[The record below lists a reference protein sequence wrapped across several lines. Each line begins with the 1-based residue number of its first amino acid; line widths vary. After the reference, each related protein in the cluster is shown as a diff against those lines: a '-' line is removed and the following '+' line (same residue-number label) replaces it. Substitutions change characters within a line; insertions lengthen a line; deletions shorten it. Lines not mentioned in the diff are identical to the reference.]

1 MITTL
6 ITETENLTALI
17 EAETERLLRERPSD
31 LADMIAAKDQQA
43 QKYLA
48 ILTALR
54 PLKSSLAAMPETS
67 RAQLR
72 TCLTALDAALL
83 RNGDILL
90 RLQSRS
96 KDMLDAIASALN
108 PHMARP
114 RLYGTSATAQRR
126 TPAAAIALNATI

>member
-1 MITTL
+1 MIDTL
-6 ITETENLTALI
+6 IAETENLTTLI

-31 LADMIAAKDQQA
+31 LADMIAAKDQHA

-48 ILTALR
+48 LLAALR
-54 PLKSSLAAMPETS
+54 PLKPTLAAMPETS

-72 TCLTALDAALL
+72 TCLAALDATLL

-96 KDMLDAIASALN
+96 KDMLDAIADAIH

-114 RLYGTSATAQRR
+114 QLYGASATAQRR
-126 TPAAAIALNATI
+126 TPAAAIALNATV